1 MGYKSR
7 KLDRSITQTLYGE
20 SSRAIVPAKPIL
32 QDVAVNRASLTTGF
46 KDYSKEMMLL
56 LNGQAMSHDELPK
69 NFAPLEVVLPWWGR
83 PPASHVFDSLLS
95 L

>member
-1 MGYKSR
+1 MGYNSR
-7 KLDRSITQTLYGE
+7 KLDRSITQKLYGE

-32 QDVAVNRASLTTGF
+32 QDVAVNTSLTAGF

-56 LNGQAMSHDELPK
+56 LNGQAMFHDELPK
-69 NFAPLEVVLPWWGR
+69 YFAPLEVVLPWWGH
-83 PPASHVFDSLLS
+83 PPTSHVFDSLLS